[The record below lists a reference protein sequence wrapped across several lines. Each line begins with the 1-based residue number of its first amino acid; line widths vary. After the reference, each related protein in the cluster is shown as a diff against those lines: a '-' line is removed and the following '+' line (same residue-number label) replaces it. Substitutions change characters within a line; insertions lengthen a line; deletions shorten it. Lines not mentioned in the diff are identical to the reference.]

1 VTPQIRAALALHSA
15 TLDETGFDPRA
26 DVARE
31 QWRGCASDLHAA
43 GARFFDITA
52 IDRGEALELI
62 LVLVLVDEPATQFSL
77 RTWVPNEDLHIDT
90 LSGVFPPANMGEREV
105 YDLFGVVF
113 DGHPDMTRILQP
125 DNATIHPLRRSFELA
140 EHPW

>member
-1 VTPQIRAALALHSA
+1 VTPEIRAVFARHGAV
-15 TLDETGFDPRA
+15 LDETGFDPRA
-26 DVARE
+26 DVSRDRWSA
-31 QWRGCASDLHAA
+31 CAADLHEA

-52 IDRGEALELI
+52 IDRGEALEI
-62 LVLVLVDEPATQFSL
+62 VLVLVDTPATQFTL
-77 RTWVPNEDLHIDT
+77 RTSCPNDDLRVDT

-113 DGHPDMTRILQP
+113 DGHPDLTRILQP
-125 DNATIHPLRRSFELA
+125 DSATIFPLRRSFELE